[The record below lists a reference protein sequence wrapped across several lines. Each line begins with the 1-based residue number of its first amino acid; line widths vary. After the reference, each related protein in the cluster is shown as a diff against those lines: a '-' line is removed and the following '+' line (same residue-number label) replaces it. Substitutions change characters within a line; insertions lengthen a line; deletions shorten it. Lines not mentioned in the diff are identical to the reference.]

1 MSVRSGVQPRE
12 DEQIGIFARIFAR
25 IFVSS
30 FIQFPHPSKIAE
42 ERWTLCNIIC
52 PRSLLPCAEALNRG
66 PGWRSPPWNVLSSA
80 ASLAASV
87 CSAPPARQTS
97 CCLPQAALVPPQLPS
112 STAHAPM
119 PHTMLHP
126 MRPSSMP
133 LPSGGSRTSLRAA
146 PLELPH
152 VNSIAASLRHTAP
165 LPECDVHSTGLDAA
179 AMHAGPYVV
188 LPRQHS
194 LPERLPKA
202 HSTLLELLRHL
213 LRSGVA
219 PWIGRALLESVT
231 YLEIR
236 KDTTPSLHPVFT
248 HP

>member
-1 MSVRSGVQPRE
+1 VAIATLERPLVSCIFSGKRLLCASCPT
-12 DEQIGIFARIFAR
+12 DE
-25 IFVSS
+25 
-30 FIQFPHPSKIAE
+30 
-42 ERWTLCNIIC
+42 
-52 PRSLLPCAEALNRG
+52 LL
-66 PGWRSPPWNVLSSA
+66 SA
-80 ASLAASV
+80 AG
-87 CSAPPARQTS
+87 C
-97 CCLPQAALVPPQLPS
+97 LVPPQLPS
-112 STAHAPM
+112 STAHAHM

-133 LPSGGSRTSLRAA
+133 PPSGGSRTSLRAA

-194 LPERLPKA
+194 VPERLPKA
-202 HSTLLELLRHL
+202 RSTLLELLRHL

-219 PWIGRALLESVT
+219 RPWLLGSGV
-231 YLEIR
+231 
-236 KDTTPSLHPVFT
+236 PSLKASRIWRYGKIRHLLYTLFSHTPDLT
-248 HP
+248 TTRCT

>member
-1 MSVRSGVQPRE
+1 
-12 DEQIGIFARIFAR
+12 
-25 IFVSS
+25 
-30 FIQFPHPSKIAE
+30 
-42 ERWTLCNIIC
+42 
-52 PRSLLPCAEALNRG
+52 
-66 PGWRSPPWNVLSSA
+66 
-80 ASLAASV
+80 
-87 CSAPPARQTS
+87 
-97 CCLPQAALVPPQLPS
+97 
-112 STAHAPM
+112 M

-165 LPECDVHSTGLDAA
+165 LPERDVHSTGLDAA

-202 HSTLLELLRHL
+202 RSTLLELLRHL

-236 KDTTPSLHPVFT
+236 KDTTCPLHPLFT
-248 HP
+248 RT

>member
-1 MSVRSGVQPRE
+1 MDSLQYYPTIAPTVRRSAESGSRVAIATLERPLVSCIFSGKRLLCASCPT
-12 DEQIGIFARIFAR
+12 DE
-25 IFVSS
+25 
-30 FIQFPHPSKIAE
+30 
-42 ERWTLCNIIC
+42 
-52 PRSLLPCAEALNRG
+52 LL
-66 PGWRSPPWNVLSSA
+66 SA
-80 ASLAASV
+80 AG
-87 CSAPPARQTS
+87 C
-97 CCLPQAALVPPQLPS
+97 LVPPQLPS

-119 PHTMLHP
+119 PHIMLHP

-165 LPECDVHSTGLDAA
+165 LPERDVHSTGLDAA

-202 HSTLLELLRHL
+202 RSTLLELLRHL